1 MRLTSTKSRLA
12 VLAALSLAVMAATAG
27 CTGSSSDAG
36 DTKKSD
42 MKIVIVSGP
51 LTDPFFSA
59 IKAGAEQAGKDLG
72 VDVNY
77 TAPADLKNLGP
88 DLSRLEDA
96 ALSAK
101 PDAVIGSIF
110 FPDVQGP
117 GFKKIADAGIPL
129 TFINSAPDWEK
140 IGGFSYVGEDPELF
154 GSAAAQRFIDAGA
167 TKILCVNHAPGNPT
181 LESRCKGLEDG
192 AKAGN
197 ATSKVLNIPA
207 DQSNNP
213 TAVTNAIS
221 GALRSDKDID
231 AVLTLGSGVA
241 ENAVRAIQSAD
252 SKAILGTGD
261 LSKNVLNFVKSGKIV
276 FAIDQQPY
284 LQGYYG
290 VLAATQ
296 KVKLGIQPVG
306 QVRSAPLFVTKDDV
320 DKVIKFNADNA
331 GVRGAS

>member
-1 MRLTSTKSRLA
+1 MRSTATTSRLA
-12 VLAALSLAVMAATAG
+12 AFAAVSLVALATTAG
-27 CTGSSSDAG
+27 CSGSGPDDTDAKNK
-36 DTKKSD
+36 DL
-42 MKIVIVSGP
+42 KIIIVSGP

-59 IKAGAEQAGKDLG
+59 MKAGAEQAAEDLG
-72 VDVNY
+72 VNVNY
-77 TAPADLKNLGP
+77 TAPTDMKNLGP

-101 PDAVIGSIF
+101 PDAVVGSNF

-129 TFINSAPDWEK
+129 AFINSAPDWEQ
-140 IGGFSYVGEDPELF
+140 IGGFSYVGEDPVLF
-154 GSAAAQRFIDAGA
+154 GRAAGERFVEAGA
-167 TKILCVNHAPGNPT
+167 KKILCVNHTPGNPT
-181 LESRCKGLEDG
+181 LESRCQGLQEG
-192 AKAGN
+192 AQAAGGSS
-197 ATSKVLNIPA
+197 TVLNIPA

-221 GALRSDKDID
+221 GALRSNKDVD

-241 ENAVRAIQSAD
+241 ENAVKAIKSAD
-252 SKAILGTGD
+252 SEAVLGTGD
-261 LSKNVLNFVKSGKIV
+261 LSKNVLNFVKTGQIA

-290 VLAATQ
+290 VLAAVQ
-296 KVKLGIQPVG
+296 KVRLGIQPVG
-306 QVRSAPLFVTKDDV
+306 QVRSAPLFVTKQDV
-320 DKVIKFNADNA
+320 DQVIQFNTDNA